1 MKGKIMIGKV
11 LGDRYEII
19 EEVGVGGMAK
29 VYKALDTVLNRYV
42 AVKVL
47 KNEYMEDQDF
57 LRKFAMEAQSAAS
70 LTHANIV
77 SVFDV
82 GSSYVDGRKYNYIVM
97 EYVDGKTL
105 KDIIDEKQILPIE
118 DIVNYGVQI
127 ASALECAHKNGI
139 IHRDIK
145 PHNMLID
152 KSNNLKA
159 TDFGIAR
166 ISSSATLTYTSTV
179 LGTVH
184 YISPEQAKGKF
195 IDEKSDIYSLGVV
208 LYQMATGE
216 VPFDAPN
223 AVGIALKHIQDPLV
237 PPINLRHDLPQ
248 GLNDIIVKA
257 MAKDPNDRFKS
268 ATELKEML
276 RNYQNYS
283 SDLYQKTTKNPIIK
297 ENDEQP
303 EVKEAVYKTPKQS
316 STKDNKNKSKKFMW
330 ILLPIVLAALVFIAI
345 IFGKKYINKNKQDL
359 VLVPALTGLTETEAL
374 NKAKANNLIAVV
386 SEYKT
391 ESNVE
396 PGKVLEQDPES
407 STEVKKGTIIKLV
420 VSKGEE
426 QVSVP
431 NLSNMTIENAKIK
444 LNKLGLEIGEITK
457 ENSDNFEAGK
467 IMQQHPDSGTSINK
481 DSKVDVVISLGKKEE
496 LVEMVDLIGADIS
509 QASNKLKSIGL
520 NIGNIEKKF
529 SNSYDTNQVIWQQYD
544 AGKKLKKDS
553 SIDVIISKGKKEP
566 EMIDKIFRI
575 SKPVEKGIYTVTIKD
590 ETENNIIYE
599 ENHDASEGDIRI
611 KVKVKANNDI
621 KVYINGE
628 LVNVG

>member
-1 MKGKIMIGKV
+1 V

-283 SDLYQKTTKNPIIK
+283 SDLYQKTTKNPIVK

-330 ILLPIVLAALVFIAI
+330 ILLPIVLAALVFVAI

-359 VLVPALTGLTETEAL
+359 VLVPALTGLTENEAL

-431 NLSNMTIENAKIK
+431 NLSNMTIENAKIQ

-467 IMQQHPDSGTSINK
+467 IMQQHPDAGTSINK

-496 LVEMVDLIGADIS
+496 LVEMVDLIGTDIS

-566 EMIDKIFRI
+566 E
-575 SKPVEKGIYTVTIKD
+575 
-590 ETENNIIYE
+590 
-599 ENHDASEGDIRI
+599 
-611 KVKVKANNDI
+611 
-621 KVYINGE
+621 
-628 LVNVG
+628 

>member
-1 MKGKIMIGKV
+1 MIGKV

-276 RNYQNYS
+276 KNYQSYS

-297 ENDEQP
+297 ESDEQP

-330 ILLPIVLAALVFIAI
+330 ILLPVLLAALVFVAF

-359 VLVPALTGLTETEAL
+359 VLVPALTGLTENEAL

-431 NLSNMTIENAKIK
+431 NLSNMTIENAKIQ

-599 ENHDASEGDIRI
+599 ENHNASEGDIRI
-611 KVKVKANNDI
+611 KVKVKPNNDI

>member
-1 MKGKIMIGKV
+1 MIGKV

-330 ILLPIVLAALVFIAI
+330 ILLPIVLAALVFVAI

-431 NLSNMTIENAKIK
+431 NLSNMTIENAKIQ

-457 ENSDNFEAGK
+457 ENSDNFEVGK
-467 IMQQHPDSGTSINK
+467 IMKQHPEAGTSIGK
-481 DSKVDVVISLGKKEE
+481 DSKIDLVISLGKKEE

-599 ENHDASEGDIRI
+599 ENHNASEGDIRI
-611 KVKVKANNDI
+611 KVKVKPNNDI

>member
-1 MKGKIMIGKV
+1 MIGKV

-330 ILLPIVLAALVFIAI
+330 ILLPIVLAALVFVAI

-431 NLSNMTIENAKIK
+431 NLSNMTIENAKIQ

-467 IMQQHPDSGTSINK
+467 IMKQHPDAGTSISK

-566 EMIDKIFRI
+566 EMIDKVFRI

-599 ENHDASEGDIRI
+599 ENHNASEGDIRI
-611 KVKVKANNDI
+611 KVKVKPNNDI

>member
-1 MKGKIMIGKV
+1 MIGKV
-11 LGDRYEII
+11 LGDRYEIV

-330 ILLPIVLAALVFIAI
+330 ILLPIVLAALVFVAI

-359 VLVPALTGLTETEAL
+359 VLVPALTGLTENEAL
-374 NKAKANNLIAVV
+374 NKAKANNLIAIV

-431 NLSNMTIENAKIK
+431 NLSNMTIENAKIQ

-481 DSKVDVVISLGKKEE
+481 DSKVDVVISLGKKEG
-496 LVEMVDLIGADIS
+496 LVEMVNLIGTDIS

-566 EMIDKIFRI
+566 EMIDKVFRI

-611 KVKVKANNDI
+611 KVKVKPNNDI

>member
-1 MKGKIMIGKV
+1 MIGKV

-276 RNYQNYS
+276 KNYQSYS

-297 ENDEQP
+297 ESDEQP

-330 ILLPIVLAALVFIAI
+330 ILLPVLLAALVFVAF

-359 VLVPALTGLTETEAL
+359 VLVPALTGLTENEAL

-431 NLSNMTIENAKIK
+431 NLSNMTIENAKIQ

-467 IMQQHPDSGTSINK
+467 IMQQHPDAGTSINK

-496 LVEMVDLIGADIS
+496 LVEMVDLIGTDIS

-566 EMIDKIFRI
+566 EMIDKVFRI
-575 SKPVEKGIYTVTIKD
+575 SKPVEKGIYTVTVKD

-611 KVKVKANNDI
+611 KVKAKPNNDI

>member
-1 MKGKIMIGKV
+1 MIGKV

-208 LYQMATGE
+208 LYQIATGE

-431 NLSNMTIENAKIK
+431 NLSNMTIENAKIQ

-599 ENHDASEGDIRI
+599 ENHNASEGDIRI
-611 KVKVKANNDI
+611 KVKVKPNNDI

>member
-1 MKGKIMIGKV
+1 MIGKV

-276 RNYQNYS
+276 KNYQSYS

-297 ENDEQP
+297 ESDEQP

-330 ILLPIVLAALVFIAI
+330 ILLPVLLAALVFVAF

-359 VLVPALTGLTETEAL
+359 VLVPALTGLTENEAL

-396 PGKVLEQDPES
+396 PGKVLEQDPVS

-431 NLSNMTIENAKIK
+431 NLSNMTIENAKIQ

-467 IMQQHPDSGTSINK
+467 IMQQHPDAGTSINK

-496 LVEMVDLIGADIS
+496 LVEMVDLIGTDIS

-566 EMIDKIFRI
+566 EMIDKVFRI
-575 SKPVEKGIYTVTIKD
+575 SKPVEKGIYTVTVKD

-611 KVKVKANNDI
+611 KVKVKPNNDI

>member
-1 MKGKIMIGKV
+1 MIGKV

-19 EEVGVGGMAK
+19 EKVGVGGMAK

-276 RNYQNYS
+276 KNYQSYS

-330 ILLPIVLAALVFIAI
+330 ILLPVLLAALVFVAF

-359 VLVPALTGLTETEAL
+359 VLVPALTGLTENEAL

-431 NLSNMTIENAKIK
+431 NLSNMTIENAKIQ

-467 IMQQHPDSGTSINK
+467 IMQQHPDAGTSINK

-496 LVEMVDLIGADIS
+496 LVEMVDLIGTDIS

-566 EMIDKIFRI
+566 EMIDKVFRI

-611 KVKVKANNDI
+611 KVKVKPNNDI

>member
-1 MKGKIMIGKV
+1 MIGKV

-276 RNYQNYS
+276 KNYQSYS

-330 ILLPIVLAALVFIAI
+330 ILLPVLLAALVFVAF

-359 VLVPALTGLTETEAL
+359 VLVPALTGLTENEAL

-431 NLSNMTIENAKIK
+431 NLSNMTIENAKIQ

-467 IMQQHPDSGTSINK
+467 IMQQHPDAGTSINK

-496 LVEMVDLIGADIS
+496 LVEMVDLIGTDIS

-566 EMIDKIFRI
+566 EMIDKVFRI
-575 SKPVEKGIYTVTIKD
+575 SKPVEKGIYTVTVKD

-611 KVKVKANNDI
+611 KVKAKPNNDI

>member
-431 NLSNMTIENAKIK
+431 NLSNMTIENAKIQ

-599 ENHDASEGDIRI
+599 ENHNASEGDIRI
-611 KVKVKANNDI
+611 KVKVKPNNDI

>member
-1 MKGKIMIGKV
+1 MIGKV

-316 STKDNKNKSKKFMW
+316 STKDNKNKSKKFML

-431 NLSNMTIENAKIK
+431 NLSNMTIENAKIQ

-599 ENHDASEGDIRI
+599 ENHNASEGDIRI
-611 KVKVKANNDI
+611 KVKVKPNNDI

>member
-1 MKGKIMIGKV
+1 MIGKV

-237 PPINLRHDLPQ
+237 PPIKLRHDLPK

-276 RNYQNYS
+276 KNYQNYS
-283 SDLYQKTTKNPIIK
+283 SDLMEKTTKSPIIK
-297 ENDEQP
+297 DVDEQP
-303 EVKEAVYKTPKQS
+303 EVKEAIYKTPQRHSNNDRK
-316 STKDNKNKSKKFMW
+316 TKSKKLAW
-330 ILLPIVLAALVFIAI
+330 IIIPIVLAFIVFCGIV
-345 IFGKKYINKNKQDL
+345 FGKKYLDKNSKNM
-359 VLVPALTGLTETEAL
+359 VIVPALTGLSENDAI
-374 NKAKANNLIAVV
+374 NKAKESNLIAVV
-386 SEYKT
+386 SEYQT
-391 ESNVE
+391 VTDME
-396 PGKVLEQDPES
+396 PGKVLKQNPDS
-407 STEVKKGTIIKLV
+407 GNEVKKGTIIKLV

-431 NLSNMTIENAKIK
+431 NLSNMTPENAKIQ
-444 LNKLGLEIGEITK
+444 LNKLGLEVGQTTK
-457 ENSDNFEAGK
+457 ENSENFEAGK
-467 IMQQHPDSGTSINK
+467 IMKQHPEPGTSVAK
-481 DSKVDVVISLGKKEE
+481 DTKIDITISLGKKEE
-496 LVEMVDLIGADIS
+496 LVEMVDLIGTDIS
-509 QASNKLKSIGL
+509 QASNKLKAIGL

-529 SNSYDTNQVIWQQYD
+529 SNDFEENQVIWQQFD
-544 AGKKLKKDS
+544 PGKKLKKDS
-553 SIDVIISKGKKEP
+553 SVDVIISKGKKKNDLVE
-566 EMIDKIFRI
+566 KTFRI

-590 ETENNIIYE
+590 ETDGNIVYE
-599 ENHDASEGDIRI
+599 KNYDASDGNI
-611 KVKVKANNDI
+611 KVKVKINPEHDI

>member
-1 MKGKIMIGKV
+1 MIGKV

-82 GSSYVDGRKYNYIVM
+82 GGSYVDGRKYNYIVM

-431 NLSNMTIENAKIK
+431 NLSNMTIENAKIQ

-599 ENHDASEGDIRI
+599 ENHNASEGDIRI
-611 KVKVKANNDI
+611 KVKVKPNNDI

>member
-1 MKGKIMIGKV
+1 MIGKV

-316 STKDNKNKSKKFMW
+316 STKDNKNKSKKLMW

-431 NLSNMTIENAKIK
+431 NLSNMTIENAKIQ

-599 ENHDASEGDIRI
+599 ENHNASEGDIRI
-611 KVKVKANNDI
+611 KVKVKPNNDI

>member
-1 MKGKIMIGKV
+1 MIGKV

-276 RNYQNYS
+276 KNYQTYS

-330 ILLPIVLAALVFIAI
+330 ILLPVLLAALVFVAF

-359 VLVPALTGLTETEAL
+359 VLVPALTGLTENEAL

-431 NLSNMTIENAKIK
+431 NLSNMTIENAKIQ

-467 IMQQHPDSGTSINK
+467 IMQQHPDAGTSINK

-496 LVEMVDLIGADIS
+496 LVEMVDLIGTDIS

-566 EMIDKIFRI
+566 EMIDKVFRI
-575 SKPVEKGIYTVTIKD
+575 SKPVEKGIYTVTVKD

-611 KVKVKANNDI
+611 KVKAKPNNDI

>member
-1 MKGKIMIGKV
+1 MIGKV

-70 LTHANIV
+70 LTHVNIV

-276 RNYQNYS
+276 KNYQSYS

-330 ILLPIVLAALVFIAI
+330 ILLPVLLAALVFVAF

-359 VLVPALTGLTETEAL
+359 VLVPALTGLTENEAL

-431 NLSNMTIENAKIK
+431 NLSNMTIENAKIQ

-467 IMQQHPDSGTSINK
+467 IMQQHPDAGTSINK

-496 LVEMVDLIGADIS
+496 LVEMVDLIGTDIS

-566 EMIDKIFRI
+566 EMIDKVFRI

-611 KVKVKANNDI
+611 KVKVKPNNDI

>member
-1 MKGKIMIGKV
+1 MIGKV

-276 RNYQNYS
+276 KNYQSYS

-330 ILLPIVLAALVFIAI
+330 ILLPVLLAALVFVAF

-359 VLVPALTGLTETEAL
+359 VLVPALTGLTENEAL

-431 NLSNMTIENAKIK
+431 NLSNMTLENAKIQ

-467 IMQQHPDSGTSINK
+467 IMQQHPDAGTSINK

-496 LVEMVDLIGADIS
+496 LVEMVDLIGTDIS

-566 EMIDKIFRI
+566 EMIDKVFRI
-575 SKPVEKGIYTVTIKD
+575 SKPVEKGIYTVTVKD

-611 KVKVKANNDI
+611 KVKAKPNNDI

>member
-1 MKGKIMIGKV
+1 MIGKV
-11 LGDRYEII
+11 LGDRYEIV

-316 STKDNKNKSKKFMW
+316 STKDTKNKSKKFMW
-330 ILLPIVLAALVFIAI
+330 ILLPIVLAALVFVAI

-431 NLSNMTIENAKIK
+431 NLSNMTIENAKIQ

-467 IMQQHPDSGTSINK
+467 IMQQHPDSGTSISK

-553 SIDVIISKGKKEP
+553 SIDVIISKGKKES
-566 EMIDKIFRI
+566 EMIDKVFRI

-599 ENHDASEGDIRI
+599 ENHNASEGDIRI
-611 KVKVKANNDI
+611 KVKVKPNNDI

>member
-1 MKGKIMIGKV
+1 MIGKV

-276 RNYQNYS
+276 KNYQTYS

-330 ILLPIVLAALVFIAI
+330 ILLPVLLAALVFVAF

-359 VLVPALTGLTETEAL
+359 VLVPALTGLTENEAL

-431 NLSNMTIENAKIK
+431 NLSNMTIENAKIQ
-444 LNKLGLEIGEITK
+444 LSKLGLEIGEITK

-467 IMQQHPDSGTSINK
+467 IMQQHPDAGTSINK

-496 LVEMVDLIGADIS
+496 LVEMVDLIGTDIS

-566 EMIDKIFRI
+566 EMIDKVFRI
-575 SKPVEKGIYTVTIKD
+575 SKPVEKGIYTVTVKD

-611 KVKVKANNDI
+611 KVKAKPNNDI

>member
-1 MKGKIMIGKV
+1 MIGKV

-19 EEVGVGGMAK
+19 EEVGVGGMAV

-70 LTHANIV
+70 LTHPNIV

-127 ASALECAHKNGI
+127 ANALECAHKNGI

-237 PPINLRHDLPQ
+237 EPIKLRHDLPK

-268 ATELKEML
+268 ATELKENL
-276 RNYQNYS
+276 KNYQNYS
-283 SDLYQKTTKNPIIK
+283 INRLQETTKSPVIK
-297 ENDEQP
+297 EADEQP
-303 EVKEAVYKTPKQS
+303 EVKEAVYKTPQENDD
-316 STKDNKNKSKKFMW
+316 KDNKKKSNKFLTVAVPV
-330 ILLPIVLAALVFIAI
+330 LLAILVFLGIL
-345 IFGKKYINKNKQDL
+345 FGKNYLNKNKANM
-359 VLVPALTGLTETEAL
+359 VVVPALTGMTEKDAID
-374 NKAKANNLIAVV
+374 KAKQVNLIAVV
-386 SEYKT
+386 SEYET
-391 ESNVE
+391 VNNVE
-396 PGKVLEQDPES
+396 PGQVIKQTPDP
-407 STEVKKGTIIKLV
+407 STEVKQGTIVKLV

-431 NLSNMTIENAKIK
+431 NLSNMTLENAKNQ
-444 LNKLGLEIGEITK
+444 LNKLGLEVGEITK
-457 ENSDNFEAGK
+457 QNSDNFEAEK
-467 IMQQHPDSGTSINK
+467 IMEQHPQAGTNVTK
-481 DSKVDVVISLGKKEE
+481 DTKVDITISLGKKEE
-496 LVEMVDLIGADIS
+496 LVEMTDLIGSDIS
-509 QASNKLKSIGL
+509 QAINKLKSIGL
-520 NIGNIEKKF
+520 NIGNIEKKY
-529 SNSYDTNQVIWQQYD
+529 SNEYDENQVIWQQYD
-544 AGKKLKKDS
+544 PGKKLKKDS
-553 SIDVIISKGKKEP
+553 SIDVIISRGRETQNTQR
-566 EMIDKIFRI
+566 EFRI
-575 SKPVEKGIYTVTIKD
+575 SRPKEEGIYTLTIKD
-590 ETENNIIYE
+590 ETENRIIYE
-599 ENHDASEGDIRI
+599 KNHNASEGDLDI
-611 KVKVKANNDI
+611 KIDANPNNDI
-621 KVYINGE
+621 RVYIDGE
-628 LVNVG
+628 PINVG

>member
-1 MKGKIMIGKV
+1 MIGKV

-431 NLSNMTIENAKIK
+431 NLSNMTIENAKIQ

-566 EMIDKIFRI
+566 EMIDKVFRI

-599 ENHDASEGDIRI
+599 ENHNASEGDIRI

>member
-1 MKGKIMIGKV
+1 MIGKV

-303 EVKEAVYKTPKQS
+303 EIKEAVYKTPKQS

-330 ILLPIVLAALVFIAI
+330 ILLPIVLAALVFVAI

-359 VLVPALTGLTETEAL
+359 VLVPALTGLTENEAL

-431 NLSNMTIENAKIK
+431 NLSNMTIENAKIQ

-599 ENHDASEGDIRI
+599 ENHNASEGDIRI
-611 KVKVKANNDI
+611 KVKVKPNNDI

>member
-1 MKGKIMIGKV
+1 MIGKV

-566 EMIDKIFRI
+566 EMIDKVFRI

>member
-1 MKGKIMIGKV
+1 MIGKV

-276 RNYQNYS
+276 RNYKNYS

-330 ILLPIVLAALVFIAI
+330 ILLPIVLAALVFVAI

-431 NLSNMTIENAKIK
+431 NLSNMTIENAKIQ

-566 EMIDKIFRI
+566 EMIDKVFRI

-599 ENHDASEGDIRI
+599 ENHNASEGDIRI
-611 KVKVKANNDI
+611 KVKVKPNNDI

>member
-1 MKGKIMIGKV
+1 MIGKV
-11 LGDRYEII
+11 LGDRYEIL

-105 KDIIDEKQILPIE
+105 KDIIDDKHILPIE

-237 PPINLRHDLPQ
+237 PPINLRHDLPK
-248 GLNDIIVKA
+248 GLNDIIVKS
-257 MAKDPNDRFKS
+257 MSKDPNERFKS
-268 ATELKEML
+268 ATELKEVL
-276 RNYQNYS
+276 KNYQNYS
-283 SDLYQKTTKNPIIK
+283 SDLYQETMKSPIIK

-303 EVKEAVYKTPKQS
+303 EIKEAVYKTPKQS
-316 STKDNKNKSKKFMW
+316 STKDKKNNSKKFMW
-330 ILLPIVLAALVFIAI
+330 ILLPILLAALVFFAI

-359 VLVPALTGLTETEAL
+359 VVVPALTGLTENDAL

-407 STEVKKGTIIKLV
+407 SSEVKKGTIIKLV

-431 NLSNMTIENAKIK
+431 NLSNMTIENAKIQ

-457 ENSDNFEAGK
+457 ENSDNFEVGK
-467 IMQQHPDSGTSINK
+467 IMQQHPDSGTSISK
-481 DSKVDVVISLGKKEE
+481 DSKIDVVISLGKKEE
-496 LVEMVDLIGADIS
+496 LVEMVDLIGTDIS
-509 QASNKLKSIGL
+509 QASNKLKSVGL
-520 NIGNIEKKF
+520 NIGNIEKKY
-529 SNSYDTNQVIWQQYD
+529 SNEYDVNQVIWQQYD
-544 AGKKLKKDS
+544 PGKRLKKES
-553 SIDVIISKGKKEP
+553 SVDVIISKGRKEP
-566 EMIDKIFRI
+566 EMIEQVFRI
-575 SKPVEKGIYTVTIKD
+575 SKPVEKGIYTVTVKD

-599 ENHDASEGDIRI
+599 KNHDASEGDIKI
-611 KVKVKANNDI
+611 KVKVKPNNDI

-628 LVNVG
+628 LINVE

>member
-1 MKGKIMIGKV
+1 MIGKV

-276 RNYQNYS
+276 KNYQSYS

-297 ENDEQP
+297 ESDEQP

-330 ILLPIVLAALVFIAI
+330 ILLPVLLAALVFVAF

-359 VLVPALTGLTETEAL
+359 VLVPALTGLTENEAL

-431 NLSNMTIENAKIK
+431 NLSNMTLENAKIQ

-467 IMQQHPDSGTSINK
+467 IMQQHPDAGTSINK

-496 LVEMVDLIGADIS
+496 LVEMVDLIGTDIS

-566 EMIDKIFRI
+566 EMIDKVFRI
-575 SKPVEKGIYTVTIKD
+575 SKPVEKGIYTVTVKD

-611 KVKVKANNDI
+611 KVKAKPNNDI

>member
-1 MKGKIMIGKV
+1 MIGKV

-82 GSSYVDGRKYNYIVM
+82 GSSYIDGRKYNYIVM

-283 SDLYQKTTKNPIIK
+283 SDLYQKTNKNPVIK

-303 EVKEAVYKTPKQS
+303 EIKEAVYKTPKQS

-330 ILLPIVLAALVFIAI
+330 ILLPIVLAALVFVAI

-407 STEVKKGTIIKLV
+407 SKEVKKGTIIKLV

-431 NLSNMTIENAKIK
+431 NLSNMTIENAKIQ

-566 EMIDKIFRI
+566 EMIDKVFRI

-599 ENHDASEGDIRI
+599 ENHNASEGDIRI
-611 KVKVKANNDI
+611 KVKVKPNNDI

>member
-1 MKGKIMIGKV
+1 MIGKV

-276 RNYQNYS
+276 KNYQSYS

-297 ENDEQP
+297 ESDEQP

-330 ILLPIVLAALVFIAI
+330 ILLPVLLAALVFVAF

-359 VLVPALTGLTETEAL
+359 VLVPALTGLTENEAL

-431 NLSNMTIENAKIK
+431 NLSNMTIENAKIQ

-467 IMQQHPDSGTSINK
+467 IMQQHPDAGTSINK

-496 LVEMVDLIGADIS
+496 LVEMVDLIGTDIS

-566 EMIDKIFRI
+566 EMIDKVFRI
-575 SKPVEKGIYTVTIKD
+575 SKPVEKGIYTVTVKD

-611 KVKVKANNDI
+611 KVKVKPNNDI

-628 LVNVG
+628 LINVG

>member
-1 MKGKIMIGKV
+1 MIGKV

-82 GSSYVDGRKYNYIVM
+82 GSSYIDGRKYNYIVM

-283 SDLYQKTTKNPIIK
+283 SDLYQKTTKNPVIK

-330 ILLPIVLAALVFIAI
+330 ILLPIVLAALVFVAI

-407 STEVKKGTIIKLV
+407 SKEVKKGTIIKLV

-431 NLSNMTIENAKIK
+431 NLSNMTIENAKIQ

-566 EMIDKIFRI
+566 EMIDKVFRI

-599 ENHDASEGDIRI
+599 ENHNASEGDIRI
-611 KVKVKANNDI
+611 KVKVKPNNDI

>member
-1 MKGKIMIGKV
+1 MIGKV

-431 NLSNMTIENAKIK
+431 NLSNMTIENAKIQ

-566 EMIDKIFRI
+566 EMIDKVFRI

-611 KVKVKANNDI
+611 KVKVKPNNDI

>member
-1 MKGKIMIGKV
+1 MIGKV

-276 RNYQNYS
+276 KNYQSYS

-330 ILLPIVLAALVFIAI
+330 ILLPVLLAALVFVAF

-359 VLVPALTGLTETEAL
+359 VLVPALTGLTENEAL
-374 NKAKANNLIAVV
+374 NKAKANNLIVVV

-431 NLSNMTIENAKIK
+431 NLSNMTIENAKIQ

-467 IMQQHPDSGTSINK
+467 IMQQHPDAGTSINK

-496 LVEMVDLIGADIS
+496 LVEMVDLIGTDIS

-566 EMIDKIFRI
+566 EMIDKVFRI

-611 KVKVKANNDI
+611 KVKVKPNNDI

>member
-1 MKGKIMIGKV
+1 MIGKV

-82 GSSYVDGRKYNYIVM
+82 GSSHVDGRKYNYIVM

-276 RNYQNYS
+276 KNYQSYS

-330 ILLPIVLAALVFIAI
+330 ILLPVLLAALVFVAF

-359 VLVPALTGLTETEAL
+359 VLVPALTGLTENEAL

-431 NLSNMTIENAKIK
+431 NLSNMTIENAKIQ

-467 IMQQHPDSGTSINK
+467 IMQQHPDAGTSINK

-496 LVEMVDLIGADIS
+496 LVEMVDLIGTDIS

-566 EMIDKIFRI
+566 EMIDKVFRI

-611 KVKVKANNDI
+611 KVKVKPNNDI

>member
-1 MKGKIMIGKV
+1 MIGKI

-105 KDIIDEKQILPIE
+105 KDIIDEKQVLPIE

-276 RNYQNYS
+276 KNYQNYS

-303 EVKEAVYKTPKQS
+303 EVKEAIYKTPIQS
-316 STKDNKNKSKKFMW
+316 STKDNKNKSKKILW
-330 ILLPIVLAALVFIAI
+330 IILPIILAFLVLVAVLL
-345 IFGKKYINKNKQDL
+345 GKKYINKNKQDL
-359 VLVPALTGLTETEAL
+359 VIVPALTGLTENDAL
-374 NKAKANNLIAVV
+374 NKAKASNLIAVV

-391 ESNVE
+391 ENSVE
-396 PGKVLEQDPES
+396 SGKVIEQTPES
-407 STEVKKGTIIKLV
+407 SSEVKKGTIIKLV

-431 NLSNMTIENAKIK
+431 NLSNMTIENAKIQ

-457 ENSDNFEAGK
+457 ENSDNFEVGK
-467 IMQQHPDSGTSINK
+467 IMKQHPEAGTSIGK
-481 DSKVDVVISLGKKEE
+481 DSKIDLVISLGKKEE
-496 LVEMVDLIGADIS
+496 LVEMVDLMGSDIS
-509 QASNKLKSIGL
+509 QAINKLKSIGL
-520 NIGNIEKKF
+520 NIGNIEKKY

-553 SIDVIISKGKKEP
+553 SIDVIISKGKKDS
-566 EMIDKIFRI
+566 EMVERLFRI
-575 SKPVEKGIYTVTIKD
+575 SKPVDRGIYTVTIKD
-590 ETENNIIYE
+590 ETEDNIIYE
-599 ENHDASEGDIRI
+599 ENHKATEGDIRI
-611 KVKVKANNDI
+611 KLKVKPKNDI

-628 LVNVG
+628 LINVG

>member
-1 MKGKIMIGKV
+1 MIGKV

-283 SDLYQKTTKNPIIK
+283 SDLYQKTTKNPIVK

-391 ESNVE
+391 ETNVE

-431 NLSNMTIENAKIK
+431 NLSNMTIENAKIQ

-599 ENHDASEGDIRI
+599 ENHNASEGDIRI
-611 KVKVKANNDI
+611 KVKVKPNNDI

>member
-1 MKGKIMIGKV
+1 MIGKV

-431 NLSNMTIENAKIK
+431 NLSNMTIENAKIQ

-467 IMQQHPDSGTSINK
+467 IMQQHPDAGTSISQ

-599 ENHDASEGDIRI
+599 ENHNASEGDIRI
-611 KVKVKANNDI
+611 KVKVKPNNDI

>member
-1 MKGKIMIGKV
+1 MIGKV

-208 LYQMATGE
+208 LYQMATRE

-431 NLSNMTIENAKIK
+431 NLSNMTIENAKIQ

-553 SIDVIISKGKKEP
+553 SIDVIISKGKKEA

-599 ENHDASEGDIRI
+599 ENHNASEGDIRI
-611 KVKVKANNDI
+611 KVKVKPNNDI

>member
-1 MKGKIMIGKV
+1 MIGKV

-208 LYQMATGE
+208 LYQIATGE

-330 ILLPIVLAALVFIAI
+330 ILLPIVLAALVFVAI

-359 VLVPALTGLTETEAL
+359 VLVPALTGLTENEAL

-431 NLSNMTIENAKIK
+431 NLSNMTIENAKIQ

-467 IMQQHPDSGTSINK
+467 IMQQHPDAGTSISK

-566 EMIDKIFRI
+566 EMIDKVFRI
-575 SKPVEKGIYTVTIKD
+575 SQPVEKGIYTVTIKD
-590 ETENNIIYE
+590 ETENNIIFE
-599 ENHDASEGDIRI
+599 ENHNASEGDIRI
-611 KVKVKANNDI
+611 KVKVKPNNDI

>member
-1 MKGKIMIGKV
+1 MIGKV

-237 PPINLRHDLPQ
+237 PPINLRHDLLQ

-276 RNYQNYS
+276 KNYQTYS

-330 ILLPIVLAALVFIAI
+330 ILLPVLLAALVFVAF

-359 VLVPALTGLTETEAL
+359 VLVPALTGLTENEAL

-431 NLSNMTIENAKIK
+431 NLSNMTIENAKIQ

-457 ENSDNFEAGK
+457 ENGDNFEAGK
-467 IMQQHPDSGTSINK
+467 IMQQHPDAGTSINK

-496 LVEMVDLIGADIS
+496 LVEMVDLIGTDIS

-566 EMIDKIFRI
+566 EMIDKVFRI
-575 SKPVEKGIYTVTIKD
+575 SKPVEKGIYTVTVKD

-611 KVKVKANNDI
+611 KVKAKPNNDI